1 MAEFYGVNSAF
12 FAPLNFMSGLGLGFC
27 SLDSIRYQ
35 AL

>member
-1 MAEFYGVNSAF
+1 MAEFYSANSAF